1 MAKSTFLLIVS
12 LLFAAAH
19 FASAQRAID
28 SLEKEFKRPLG
39 DSLKIKTLIALSEE
53 YQYIDFNNSI
63 QLANEAVELATKKNW
78 NWALSIGLE
87 RKSYLS
93 SINGD
98 FLSAIIFDQDLLKL
112 AINKGDS
119 SKLADCLNFL
129 GFDYQELGEF
139 DEAYYYF
146 SQTYRISNALHDSSK
161 IARAYLNLGS
171 VFKELGQFEQALE
184 YLKLS
189 GKISSLLKDQSGEP
203 YILDEEGDIYQSR
216 GQLEK
221 AKGILLHALKL
232 TRQQRQLILEPNI
245 FKKLALVALK
255 QNKFK
260 EAISYYDSANSVYSK
275 SNNKYGLSQV
285 KLGLGEIFLKQEKLD
300 SALGFIEESR
310 TIAKNINAKNAEA
323 ACLTLLAELAERK
336 KDFEK
341 ALLYYKSAKKLS
353 DSLVSQETL
362 TRAFQNQLRFET
374 ENRDTE
380 IAELTSFKYQQLR
393 AMKQE
398 EFVRNILVVAIAL
411 TAIVLFTVYRSGQ
424 RRLRINRLLLDHQEE
439 IKQRAIELEQLNKVK
454 DKFFSIIS
462 HDLRSPINSLS
473 AILSLMEN
481 KSLTNE
487 EFNRLAKELRIQFST
502 TKTLINN
509 LLDWALLQ
517 MDKLKIQPESVN
529 LCDLA
534 NQNYALLSSLHLKE
548 VKFINRINET
558 HVGFV
563 DTNMIN
569 LVFRNLIMNS
579 LKFTET
585 GGEITSDSF
594 DMGSHYEICIGDNG
608 VGMSEEVKNTIFEK
622 PIGYST
628 RGTANEK
635 GTGLGL
641 ILCKEFVE
649 RNGGKIRVESELGKG
664 SKFYFTVLKSSK

>member
-1 MAKSTFLLIVS
+1 
-12 LLFAAAH
+12 
-19 FASAQRAID
+19 
-28 SLEKEFKRPLG
+28 
-39 DSLKIKTLIALSEE
+39 
-53 YQYIDFNNSI
+53 
-63 QLANEAVELATKKNW
+63 
-78 NWALSIGLE
+78 
-87 RKSYLS
+87 
-93 SINGD
+93 
-98 FLSAIIFDQDLLKL
+98 
-112 AINKGDS
+112 
-119 SKLADCLNFL
+119 
-129 GFDYQELGEF
+129 
-139 DEAYYYF
+139 
-146 SQTYRISNALHDSSK
+146 
-161 IARAYLNLGS
+161 
-171 VFKELGQFEQALE
+171 
-184 YLKLS
+184 
-189 GKISSLLKDQSGEP
+189 
-203 YILDEEGDIYQSR
+203 
-216 GQLEK
+216 
-221 AKGILLHALKL
+221 
-232 TRQQRQLILEPNI
+232 
-245 FKKLALVALK
+245 
-255 QNKFK
+255 
-260 EAISYYDSANSVYSK
+260 
-275 SNNKYGLSQV
+275 
-285 KLGLGEIFLKQEKLD
+285 
-300 SALGFIEESR
+300 
-310 TIAKNINAKNAEA
+310 
-323 ACLTLLAELAERK
+323 
-336 KDFEK
+336 
-341 ALLYYKSAKKLS
+341 
-353 DSLVSQETL
+353 
-362 TRAFQNQLRFET
+362 
-374 ENRDTE
+374 
-380 IAELTSFKYQQLR
+380 
-393 AMKQE
+393 
-398 EFVRNILVVAIAL
+398 
-411 TAIVLFTVYRSGQ
+411 
-424 RRLRINRLLLDHQEE
+424 LDHQEE